1 MKYVV
6 AIVRKGVLDQVR
18 HALAALGVTELI
30 AQEVERYGLQ
40 ERHQQSYRGAVYD
53 IAFVK
58 KVKVEF
64 AVGNEQTD
72 AALTALREA
81 ATTGQSGDGRIFLFD
96 IERGVQISTGKL
108 LKAPTAAA

>member
-6 AIVRKGVLDQVR
+6 AIVRKGVVDQVR
-18 HALAALGVTELI
+18 HALANLGVNELV

-53 IAFVK
+53 VAFVK
-58 KVKVEF
+58 KVKLEF
-64 AVGNEQTD
+64 AVGEGQAE
-72 AALTALREA
+72 AAITALREA

-96 IERGVQISTGKL
+96 IERGIQISSGKL
-108 LKAPTAAA
+108 LKDGPAAA